1 MSPVKGQGK
10 ALGTAICI
18 AAVVV
23 ALVVFAALH
32 VRLPQLPEN
41 KSLKP
46 TTLAVGMVRADRK
59 DALFQQVELFE
70 NKPLFL
76 PTPINNSDPDLPSSL
91 HNEPG
96 NAFKIIPPKLTFA
109 EYEMKV
115 ALPDPVAVPENLVEA
130 LYIGEAPNPFFT
142 FGRINYP
149 YAPLSSRLAFLEVL
163 QAKTGRTILA
173 APLPRPQTGNLPPV
187 DWQPLEMMVAVE
199 SIGLVGEPA
208 VTSGSGFEDVDNFFR
223 DLIAKQFR
231 LGARLPPGFYTLRIG
246 P

>member
-1 MSPVKGQGK
+1 MSPVKGQVK
-10 ALGTAICI
+10 TLGTAICI

-32 VRLPQLPEN
+32 VRLPQLTEN

-46 TTLAVGMVRADRK
+46 TNPAVGLVRADHK
-59 DALFQQVELFE
+59 NALFQQVELFD
-70 NKPLFL
+70 NKALFL
-76 PTPINNSDPDLPSSL
+76 PTPINNSDPDLPSTL
-91 HNEPG
+91 HREPDS
-96 NAFKIIPPKLTFA
+96 AFKVIPPKWTFV

-115 ALPDPVAVPENLVEA
+115 ALPDPVVVPDNLVEA
-130 LYIGEAPNPFFT
+130 LYTGETPNPFFT
-142 FGRINYP
+142 FGRINFP

-163 QAKTGRTILA
+163 QAKTGRTMLA
-173 APLPRPQTGNLPPV
+173 APLPRPQAGNLPAV
-187 DWQPLEMMVAVE
+187 DWQPLEMMVVVE
-199 SIGLVGEPA
+199 SVGLIGEPT

-223 DLIAKQFR
+223 GLIAKQFR